1 MGEGVIPFLFYAEAF
16 RRRKLRC
23 YLLSELLHVALY
35 QFTCNHWLKL
45 LGQVHPSQR
54 TLVFSARCWLQQ
66 YARPQLMVAVYYAF
80 GHFGFKLNHALILGR
95 NPPCCTSCLEQ
106 TRQECSNVFLLPF
119 RNNQLMKVK

>member
-95 NPPCCTSCLEQ
+95 NLVVLVVWNKHVKSAAM
-106 TRQECSNVFLLPF
+106 CSSILSETIS
-119 RNNQLMKVK
+119 